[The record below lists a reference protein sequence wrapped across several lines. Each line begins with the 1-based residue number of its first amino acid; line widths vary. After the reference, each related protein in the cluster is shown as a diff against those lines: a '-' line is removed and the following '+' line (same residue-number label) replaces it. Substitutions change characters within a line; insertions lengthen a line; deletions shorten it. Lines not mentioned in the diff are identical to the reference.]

1 MEKIRKRSRHRIEI
15 TKKIGVLVV
24 KGFTNKE
31 IAQKIGLSEST
42 INKYILIMLDDLNC
56 ANRVQLA
63 VKIATGE

>member
-1 MEKIRKRSRHRIEI
+1 MEKKRKISRRKIEI
-15 TKKIGVLVV
+15 TKKIGALVA